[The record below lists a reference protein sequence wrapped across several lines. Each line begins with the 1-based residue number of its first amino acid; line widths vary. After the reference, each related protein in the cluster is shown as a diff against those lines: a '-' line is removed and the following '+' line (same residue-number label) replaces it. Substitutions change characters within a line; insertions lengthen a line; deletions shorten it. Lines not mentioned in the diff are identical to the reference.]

1 MATIKCHY
9 CNEQV
14 DRKEAIKYKNYNYH
28 PHCYEQKKA
37 RDELSDYICRLFGLK
52 RPGPVIYAQI
62 SQLIEENKDF
72 SYCGIKQALIYYY
85 EVLKNPVKDQY
96 KNTIG
101 IVRYVYDDAQEHYK
115 NLDEKRIN
123 IAASFNKSNKNKEDV
138 EKKQIFIKKKPL
150 KGKHFIDMNKLV

>member
-1 MATIKCHY
+1 MATVKCHH

-62 SQLIEENKDF
+62 SQLMEENKDF

-85 EVLKNPVKDQY
+85 EILKNPVKDQY

-101 IVRYVYDDAQEHYK
+101 IVRYVYDDAQEYYK
-115 NLDEKRIN
+115 SLDEKRIN
-123 IAASFNKSNKNKEDV
+123 IAATFSKNNINKKNTKE
-138 EKKQIFIKKKPL
+138 EQIFIRKKPL
-150 KGKHFIDMNKLV
+150 KGKHFIDMNSLV